1 MPPAPWLL
9 AVGGSR
15 GCGQYARSP
24 RAKTHSKPAPGPG
37 RVRPLETANETRD
50 LLAKPWHVGKHTF
63 AEDQADDGRTS
74 TCSPPNVDAA
84 RSHVMLATLVHDP
97 PTHLFQLLNLQ
108 ADNAATHGERA
119 LLPRCLRGGNV
130 PGRPKPSRVDEVPQ
144 DHTIAGPPG
153 KAMGGQF
160 LHNLEHAP
168 ALQEQADV
176 PARPLQ
182 LAMSAD
188 LKELRPLGTRMTPYA
203 AELPEDQEN
212 GRPLIPPI
220 HVRPLAQQQL
230 CYAHGGRELARQSAT
245 RAARATFP
253 AYPHIEHPPSSGQT
267 RSSARPTVLRQNS
280 AVSHPQCC

>member
-1 MPPAPWLL
+1 M
-9 AVGGSR
+9 
-15 GCGQYARSP
+15 
-24 RAKTHSKPAPGPG
+24 
-37 RVRPLETANETRD
+37 
-50 LLAKPWHVGKHTF
+50 
-63 AEDQADDGRTS
+63 
-74 TCSPPNVDAA
+74 
-84 RSHVMLATLVHDP
+84 
-97 PTHLFQLLNLQ
+97 
-108 ADNAATHGERA
+108 
-119 LLPRCLRGGNV
+119 

-144 DHTIAGPPG
+144 HHTIAGPPG

-168 ALQEQADV
+168 A
-176 PARPLQ
+176 LQ

-230 CYAHGGRELARQSAT
+230 CYAHGRRELARQSAT
-245 RAARATFP
+245 RAARETFP

-267 RSSARPTVLRQNS
+267 RNP
-280 AVSHPQCC
+280 PGPPCCATILLFRTHNVAS